1 MTSVMALSII
11 AEREKKNLEWNWVLP
26 RAKITVFLFFF
37 LICFLFQLVFQLS
50 I

>member
-26 RAKITVFLFFF
+26 RAKITVFCFF